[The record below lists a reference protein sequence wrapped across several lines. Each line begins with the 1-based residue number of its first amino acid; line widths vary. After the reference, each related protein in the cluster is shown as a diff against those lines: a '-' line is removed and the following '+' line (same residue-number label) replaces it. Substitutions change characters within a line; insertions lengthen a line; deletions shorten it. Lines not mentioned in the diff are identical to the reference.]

1 MFNGIQCVQTYTCQ
15 CTYIRNFL
23 TVGWS
28 GTYFIHAEYSVK
40 CKFTVYTLPKYVCLR
55 TYLDLFNRTYVCT
68 YVCILVCGNIKEIHS
83 DSYRFVLTLEISD
96 VTND

>member
-15 CTYIRNFL
+15 CTYVRNFL

-40 CKFTVYTLPKYVCLR
+40 CKFTVYTLPKYV
-55 TYLDLFNRTYVCT
+55 YVFGSLQPHIRT
-68 YVCILVCGNIKEIHS
+68 YVCILICGNIKEIHS